1 MNEKTVSRALD
12 VVERDAPAGET
23 AGALCVRAE
32 RSAATDVGA
41 GALLQHT
48 HGSYLPSYMKMNLLY
63 HLQGHL
69 RKT

>member
-1 MNEKTVSRALD
+1 MNEKTVSCALD

-32 RSAATDVGA
+32 RSAVPDVGA

-48 HGSYLPSYMKMNLLY
+48 HESYLPHENEFTLSFT
-63 HLQGHL
+63 
-69 RKT
+69 RSP